1 MVGQGGERTRGDHI
15 LIDNSLGRL
24 ITNALLAVGR
34 ATEGAENEALLLQS
48 GNQTLHILHR
58 GDVRQLLLDGAR
70 EHEVVDLV

>member
-1 MVGQGGERTRGDHI
+1 MCSGGHI

-34 ATEGAENEALLLQS
+34 AAEGAEDETLLLQS
-48 GNQTLHILHR
+48 GNQSLHVLHR

-70 EHEVVDLV
+70 EHEVVDLVEEGR